1 MDNIIEQLINNFDFT
16 YMLIVNVLTYIF
28 IKVLD
33 YTNGYKRVKVYQKRI
48 LLVISII
55 IVAGVYKMNYY
66 ENNIVLINS
75 SIMAPVAWSWIFR
88 PICNKL
94 GVGYKQRKSHDN

>member
-16 YMLIVNVLTYIF
+16 YMLVVNVLTYIL

-33 YTNGYKRVKVYQKRI
+33 YVNGYKRVKVYQKRI
-48 LLVISII
+48 LLVVAIF
-55 IVAGVYKMNYY
+55 IVAGVYKINDY

-75 SIMAPVAWSWIFR
+75 SIMAPVAWSWIFK
-88 PICNKL
+88 PICNKI
-94 GVGYKQRKSHDN
+94 GIGYKQKHK

>member
-16 YMLIVNVLTYIF
+16 YMLVINVLTYIL

-33 YTNGYKRVKVYQKRI
+33 YVNGYKRVKVYQKRI
-48 LLVISII
+48 LLVVAVI
-55 IVAGVYKMNYY
+55 IVAGIYKMNYY
-66 ENNIVLINS
+66 ENNIVLVNS

-88 PICNKL
+88 PICNKI
-94 GVGYKQRKSHDN
+94 GIGYKQKRH